1 VNDQED
7 DPPVFWLTTGPVA
20 AYPQVSQGLSRP
32 VLYDED
38 RVFRAR
44 YEQLTHKLRTA
55 LRTSTTPVIMQGE
68 PVLGL
73 EAAAASLIAKDDVV
87 LNLVSGVYG
96 DGFGYWA
103 RRYCRELVEIRV
115 PYNEAIDP
123 AQVEAMFVSRPD
135 IKVVSMCHHDTPSGT
150 VNPAVE
156 IGRVVAAHGGFLLI
170 DAVSSF
176 GGMEIHPEDCSA
188 DIFVTAPQKCLGCPP
203 GLTIMG
209 VSDRAWEKM
218 HANPLAPRASFLSI
232 LDWQNAWKRDQP
244 FPFTPSVA
252 EINGLDAAIDLYLQ
266 EGPERVWAR
275 HSLTS
280 AACRAGVQAMG
291 VSLWAAQERFASP
304 TATAVRVPPGLDE
317 VALREAARTNY
328 GVLFSSGSGETE
340 GKLVLVGHM
349 GPNARPI
356 YAIVAVAALGGALT
370 ALGHPV
376 DVGAGVKAAM
386 AVIDRGH

>member
-1 VNDQED
+1 M
-7 DPPVFWLTTGPVA
+7 
-20 AYPQVSQGLSRP
+20 
-32 VLYDED
+32 
-38 RVFRAR
+38 
-44 YEQLTHKLRTA
+44 
-55 LRTSTTPVIMQGE
+55 PVIMQGE

-96 DGFGYWA
+96 DGYGYWA

-115 PYNEAIDP
+115 PYNEVIDP
-123 AQVEAMFVSRPD
+123 ARVEAVLKSRPD

-150 VNPAVE
+150 INPAVE
-156 IGRVVAAHGGFLLI
+156 IGRVVAAHGGYLVI

-176 GGMEIHPEDCSA
+176 GGMNIHPEDCAA

-203 GLTIMG
+203 GLTIMS
-209 VSDRAWEKM
+209 VTDRAWARM

-232 LDWQNAWKRDQP
+232 IDWQNAWKRDQP
-244 FPFTPSVA
+244 FPFTPSIA
-252 EINGLDAAIDLYLQ
+252 EINGLEAAVDLYLE
-266 EGPERVWAR
+266 EGPEQVWAR
-275 HSLTS
+275 HGLTS

-291 VSLWAAQERFASP
+291 LSLWAAQERFASP
-304 TATAVRVPPGLDE
+304 TATAVRIPPGVDAA
-317 VALREAARTNY
+317 ALLKAVRANY

-340 GKLVLVGHM
+340 GKLVLIGHM

-356 YAIVAVAALGGALT
+356 YAIVAVAALGGAL
-370 ALGHPV
+370 ASIGHTV